1 MKLASVSRKGC
12 VSLAL
17 LCAAVLLAA
26 CDNKD
31 EKSAA
36 KATVDGVP
44 AVVAVSPSGAIKDKG
59 LEASAPM
66 VDESIMP
73 QLARKNNCAAC
84 HSIGKKIVGPAWL
97 DVATRYKGATKF
109 EYKGKEYPL
118 LEGLMMK
125 VSLGG
130 SGHWGV
136 MPMPANDYA
145 GIKQAEIKEL
155 VQFILGLAK

>member
-1 MKLASVSRKGC
+1 MKLASVLKKGR
-12 VSLAL
+12 VPLAL
-17 LCAAVLLAA
+17 LCASVLLVA

-36 KATVDGVP
+36 KATAD
-44 AVVAVSPSGAIKDKG
+44 AVTALPGSANKDKTPD
-59 LEASAPM
+59 ARAPE

-73 QLARKNNCAAC
+73 QLAKKNNCAAC

-97 DVATRYKGATKF
+97 DVATRYKGASKF

-118 LEGLMMK
+118 LEGLVMK